1 MTAVSAA
8 QAGRARQVRRDR
20 ICVELPARK
29 SSRSRARFFVRQKK
43 AAALLGAAGAILRE
57 RNVIRGGRHPVETSS
72 GAARQCHEK
81 SYSQRDQIECDQAF
95 EEGPDAVSE
104 RDVLDPAD
112 KQGNRQDERDRRVE
126 VRDQSIAAASSIIA
140 IQAAPITPSL
150 E

>member
-1 MTAVSAA
+1 M
-8 QAGRARQVRRDR
+8 
-20 ICVELPARK
+20 
-29 SSRSRARFFVRQKK
+29 
-43 AAALLGAAGAILRE
+43 
-57 RNVIRGGRHPVETSS
+57 IRGGRHPVETSS

-150 E
+150 EYALFVLICLYYNEIAASRSVLRFANAVAKRICIPQRCRARRGQRAAPNILK